1 MNPQILQD
9 LHAFYPEIILTLAL
23 LAVVVVDLA
32 APAIRKSTTF
42 LVTALGLLLA
52 LAYTVPQFTAPQG
65 TLFFG
70 MVALDPM
77 AVFFKG
83 FLILTSFLILLATPG
98 SKEISKDHIGEF
110 YTLLLGVTLGMVLLA
125 SAVDM
130 LMLFLS
136 LEMVSLS
143 SYIMV
148 GYLSRDRQSNEASL
162 KYILFGAVSTG
173 SMLYGITL
181 LFGLTGTTKMAL
193 IRDAIA
199 QGAGGGN
206 NSLMLLVATVFI
218 LAGFGFKT
226 ASVPFHFWCPDVYT
240 GAPTPVTAFLS
251 VAPKAAGF
259 ATLIRFFFNSLSN
272 AGSGGSV
279 WGPIS
284 SMNWMLLVLMISVV
298 TMTLGNLAALRQDN
312 MKRMLAYSSIAHAG
326 YILMGAVVMTAQGLQ
341 SILVYLITYLFM
353 NLGAF
358 LIVIEIY
365 NRTGSFDLKHY
376 QGLWR
381 RSPFLTISMTVF
393 MLSLM
398 GIPPFAGFF
407 GKLYV
412 FGAAVNRDLAWYA
425 VVGALNSVIAV
436 YYYARV
442 IKTMIIDAEAD
453 GGAGG
458 VIRLSWSSQILL
470 WIMLL
475 PTAGL
480 MFFWDRIQTLTSSS
494 VKLFFG

>member
-1 MNPQILQD
+1 MLTSFG
-9 LHAFYPEIILTLAL
+9 LVAAFL
-23 LAVVVVDLA
+23 LSIPLFD
-32 APAIRKSTTF
+32 STS
-42 LVTALGLLLA
+42 
-52 LAYTVPQFTAPQG
+52 G
-65 TLFFG
+65 TMFYG
-70 MVALDPM
+70 MIALDQM

-83 FLILTSFLILLATPG
+83 FLILTSFLVLLAAPG
-98 SKEISKDHIGEF
+98 SREFSKSHLGEF
-110 YTLLLGVTLGMVLLA
+110 YALLLGVTLAMMLLA

-136 LEMVSLS
+136 LEMVSVT

-148 GYLSRDRQSNEASL
+148 GYLRNDRQSNEASL

-181 LFGLTGTTKMAL
+181 LYGITGTTKMAA
-193 IRDAIA
+193 IREALA
-199 QGAGGGN
+199 KGASAGD
-206 NSLMLLVATVFI
+206 NSLTLLVSTALI

-226 ASVPFHFWCPDVYT
+226 AAVPFHFWCPDVYT

-259 ATLIRFFFNSLSN
+259 ATLVRFFFTGLSDS
-272 AGSGGSV
+272 SGGIASWV
-279 WGPIS
+279 TFRTL
-284 SMNWMLLVLMISVV
+284 NWTLLVLIISVI
-298 TMTLGNLAALRQDN
+298 TMMLGNIAALRQDN

-326 YILMGAVVMTAQGLQ
+326 YVFMGAVVLTSQGIQ
-341 SILVYLITYLFM
+341 SILIYLITYLFM

-358 LIVIEIY
+358 LIVIEVY
-365 NRTGSFDLKHY
+365 NKTGSFDLQDY
-376 QGLWR
+376 RGMWQ
-381 RSPFLTISMTVF
+381 RSPFLTISMTIF

-412 FGAAVNRDLAWYA
+412 FAAAVNNNMAWYA
-425 VVGALNSVIAV
+425 VIGALNSVIAV

-442 IKTMIIDAEAD
+442 IKAMIIEPGEDATAISLPWTSH
-453 GGAGG
+453 
-458 VIRLSWSSQILL
+458 VMV

-480 MFFWDRIQTLTSSS
+480 MIFWNRIQELTSASM
-494 VKLFFG
+494 KLFLGS